1 MSLPSTFS
9 PKYRCSESLHAA
21 EMGGLNAKWRI
32 IVIKEQLFAEG
43 RVLRRSANQ
52 GAVLGLIAAVLRE
65 VFMPDRKNMMTIF
78 FVGMLVFQTAGCG
91 TSSSNRVLQS
101 VKVTPAMAD
110 GLRSPTGQVQFTAT
124 GTFSKSPSPAPVTFV
139 APYSGSWVVSDPTIA
154 TLVGTGTGTAT
165 FQCVAGASGTVTI
178 TAAASTNAATG
189 TGATS
194 TMVQGTASLTCP

>member
-21 EMGGLNAKWRI
+21 EMGGLNARWRI

-65 VFMPDRKNMMTIF
+65 VSMPDRKNVMTIF
-78 FVGMLVFQTAGCG
+78 FIVTMIFQTVGCG
-91 TSSSNRVLQS
+91 TSSSTRVLQLIA
-101 VKVTPAMAD
+101 VTPSTAD
-110 GLRSPTGQVQFTAT
+110 AQSFSSSQVQFTAT